1 MVCGMHIN
9 VGFWL
14 TGPLAGFQRQDMY
27 DLGGMIIDADDK
39 TQGSFPMNTS
49 PPDNTMEATSGEWT
63 KDRFVLVAPPQIQ
76 DTENQ

>member
-1 MVCGMHIN
+1 MHIN

-27 DLGGMIIDADDK
+27 DLGGMTIDADGK
-39 TQGSFPMNTS
+39 TQGSFPMKTS

-63 KDRFVLVAPPQIQ
+63 TRIDSSW
-76 DTENQ
+76 